1 MLNNPSKYKERER
14 TRKFSSFFVPSDFS
28 FFSVIS
34 LLYNFQL
41 IVSVLS
47 LI

>member
-1 MLNNPSKYKERER
+1 MLNTARKYKGRKL
-14 TRKFSSFFVPSDFS
+14 TRKFSSFFVPTSDYS

-47 LI
+47 